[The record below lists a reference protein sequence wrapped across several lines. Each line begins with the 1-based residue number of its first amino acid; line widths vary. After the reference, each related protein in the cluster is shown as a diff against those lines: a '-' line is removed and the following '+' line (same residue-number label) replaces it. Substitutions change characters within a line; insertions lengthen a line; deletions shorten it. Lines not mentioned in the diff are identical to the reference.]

1 MIMVGL
7 TGSIGMGKSTVA
19 AMFAELGAAV
29 WDADEAVRRLYAP
42 GGAAVTAI
50 ALLAPQA
57 IVDGGVDR
65 ARLAERIIAEPDL
78 LARIEAVVH
87 PLVGADRA
95 RFLEA
100 ARARGE
106 DVAIL
111 DIPLLYETG
120 AEDSFDAVIVVS
132 APAPVQQARVMARPG
147 MTAEKFARILARQM
161 PDEEKRSRA
170 DYVIDTGTSL
180 DETRRAAAR
189 VFDALRVR
197 ARA

>member
-1 MIMVGL
+1 MITVGL

-65 ARLAERIIAEPDL
+65 ARLAARIIAEPDL

-120 AEDSFDAVIVVS
+120 AEDSFDAVIAVS